1 MLINFDFDGVI
12 ADTFD
17 RLFALSIAAQR
28 RVATGR
34 VPVKQDFRPLENL
47 TFEGLADRLGMPREV
62 IPQFLQTTFEL
73 QQEEQGAIRFFPGMA
88 TLLKTLSQRREIA
101 IITSSSADL
110 VRGYLMEHGILDS
123 VDSICGRELGRSKR
137 ESILVNIEQFSSSPE
152 QTCMIGDA
160 ISDIRYGKAAGVLT
174 IGVGWGFQ
182 SSELLLRETPD
193 YLATTPEELLEI
205 LRNLGC

>member
-34 VPVKQDFRPLENL
+34 VPVKEDFRTLENL
-47 TFEGLADRLGMPREV
+47 TFEGLAHRLEMSREV
-62 IPQFLQTTFEL
+62 VPQFLQATYEL
-73 QQEEQGAIRFFPGMA
+73 QQEEQGSVRIFPGMA
-88 TLLKTLSQRREIA
+88 TLFKTLSQSSEIA

-123 VDSICGRELGRSKR
+123 VDSIWGRESGRSKE

-182 SSELLLRETPD
+182 SSELLLRENPD
-193 YLATTPEELLEI
+193 HLATTPEELLEI
-205 LRNLGC
+205 LINLGC

>member
-34 VPVKQDFRPLENL
+34 VPVKEDFRILENL
-47 TFEGLADRLGMPREV
+47 TFEGLAHRLEMPREV
-62 IPQFLQTTFEL
+62 VPQFLQATYEL
-73 QQEEQGAIRFFPGMA
+73 QQEEQGSVRIFPGMA
-88 TLLKTLSQRREIA
+88 TLLKTLSQSSEIA

-123 VDSICGRELGRSKR
+123 VDSICGRESGRSKE

-182 SSELLLRETPD
+182 SSELLLRENPD
-193 YLATTPEELLEI
+193 HLATTPEELLEI
-205 LRNLGC
+205 LINLEC

>member
-34 VPVKQDFRPLENL
+34 VPVKEDFRTLENL
-47 TFEGLADRLGMPREV
+47 TFEGLAHRLEMSREV
-62 IPQFLQTTFEL
+62 VPQFLQATYEL
-73 QQEEQGAIRFFPGMA
+73 QQEEQGSVRIFPGMA
-88 TLLKTLSQRREIA
+88 TLFKTLSQSSEIA

-123 VDSICGRELGRSKR
+123 VDSICGRESGRSKE

-182 SSELLLRETPD
+182 SSELLLRENPD
-193 YLATTPEELLEI
+193 HLATTPEELLEI
-205 LRNLGC
+205 LINLGC

>member
-12 ADTFD
+12 TDTFD

-28 RVATGR
+28 RVSTGR
-34 VPVKQDFRPLENL
+34 IPVKQDFRTLENL

-88 TLLKTLSQRREIA
+88 TLLKTLSQRSEIA

>member
-34 VPVKQDFRPLENL
+34 VPVKQDFRTFENL

-73 QQEEQGAIRFFPGMA
+73 QQEEQGAIRFFQEWR
-88 TLLKTLSQRREIA
+88 LF
-101 IITSSSADL
+101 
-110 VRGYLMEHGILDS
+110 
-123 VDSICGRELGRSKR
+123 SK
-137 ESILVNIEQFSSSPE
+137 P
-152 QTCMIGDA
+152 
-160 ISDIRYGKAAGVLT
+160 
-174 IGVGWGFQ
+174 
-182 SSELLLRETPD
+182 
-193 YLATTPEELLEI
+193 
-205 LRNLGC
+205 

>member
-34 VPVKQDFRPLENL
+34 VPVKQDFRTLENL

-88 TLLKTLSQRREIA
+88 TLLKTLSQRSEIA

-160 ISDIRYGKAAGVLT
+160 ISDIRYGEAAGVLT

>member
-1 MLINFDFDGVI
+1 M
-12 ADTFD
+12 
-17 RLFALSIAAQR
+17 
-28 RVATGR
+28 
-34 VPVKQDFRPLENL
+34 
-47 TFEGLADRLGMPREV
+47 
-62 IPQFLQTTFEL
+62 
-73 QQEEQGAIRFFPGMA
+73 
-88 TLLKTLSQRREIA
+88 SQRSEIA

-182 SSELLLRETPD
+182 SSELLLREAPD

-205 LRNLGC
+205 LRNLDC